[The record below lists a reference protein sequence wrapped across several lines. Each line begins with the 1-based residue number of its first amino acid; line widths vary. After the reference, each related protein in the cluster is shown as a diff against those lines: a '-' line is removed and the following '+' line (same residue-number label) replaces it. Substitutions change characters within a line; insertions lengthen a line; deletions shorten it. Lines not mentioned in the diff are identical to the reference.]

1 MSLQKNCFT
10 SFKESIDSYKLPKR
24 FTFPF
29 YYEPHP
35 LCLLASKELQSH
47 LENQKDWKHNFGLNK
62 EEESSSGKMFGV
74 LLVENREGEVGYLAA
89 FSGKLAGSNQHSKFV
104 PPIFDMLTEDGFFN
118 QGQIELSSIHE
129 QVRTLEKNPKLV
141 EAQQFLEAETEQS
154 FNDIEE
160 QRVLIRTNRKV
171 RKTQR
176 QEAEKELSP
185 EECHSLKDLLSIVSV
200 REKLQLEAL
209 KKQAKERINKAQ
221 EKLDVYTTEVDYL
234 KNKRKELSG
243 SLQQQLFDQYH
254 FLNNEGDKKSLCAIF
269 KETPQLTP
277 PAAAGECA
285 APKLLQY
292 AFENRLK
299 PLAMAEFWWGE
310 SPKSAIRKHGQYYPA
325 CQGKCQPILGHML
338 QGMAVDENPLLNNP
352 AEGKSIDIIYEDEE
366 LLVIN
371 KPAEFLSVPGKT
383 IQDSV
388 YQRMKM
394 QFPKAT
400 GPLIVHRL
408 DMSTSG
414 LMLIAKTKD
423 THKNLQRQ
431 FIKRTV
437 KKRYIALL
445 DGLVKE
451 NEGIIDLPLRLDID
465 DRPRQLV
472 CYEHGKSARTKWKV
486 IERKNNQTKI
496 HFYPITG
503 RTHQLRVHSA
513 HSTGLNIPIIG
524 DDLYGTKSNRLHLH
538 AESVEFEH
546 PISKDLMS
554 FQVKAEF

>member
-1 MSLQKNCFT
+1 MSLQKNCFS
-10 SFKESIDSYKLPKR
+10 SFKESIGSYELPKR

-35 LCLLASKELQSH
+35 LCLLASKELQCH
-47 LENQKDWKHNFGLNK
+47 LENQKDWKHNFGLDK
-62 EEESSSGKMFGV
+62 DEESSNGKMFGV
-74 LLVENREGEVGYLAA
+74 LLVQNRAGEIGYLAA
-89 FSGKLAGSNQHSKFV
+89 FSGKLAGANHHSKFV
-104 PPIFDMLTEDGFFN
+104 PPIFDMLTEEGFFN

-129 QVRTLEKNPKLV
+129 QVRALEQNPKLI
-141 EAQQFLEAETEQS
+141 EAQEFLKAENEQS
-154 FNDIEE
+154 SNNIEE
-160 QRVLIRTNRKV
+160 QRALIRANRKV
-171 RKTQR
+171 RKEQR
-176 QEAEKELSP
+176 QEAEKELSS
-185 EECHSLKDLLSIVSV
+185 EEHHSLKEQLSKISV

-209 KKQAKERINKAQ
+209 KKQAKEKINKAQ
-221 EKLDVYTTEVDYL
+221 EKLDIYTTEIDYL
-234 KNKRKELSG
+234 KNTRKELSG

-254 FLNNEGDKKSLCAIF
+254 FLDINGNKKSLCNIF
-269 KETPQLTP
+269 SETPQLTP

-292 AFENRLK
+292 AFENELK
-299 PLAMAEFWWGE
+299 PLAIAEFWWGE

-338 QGMAVDENPLLNNP
+338 QGLEVDENPLLNNP
-352 AEGKSIDIIYEDEE
+352 AEGKSIDIIYEDDE

-371 KPAEFLSVPGKT
+371 KPTEFLSVPGKT

-437 KKRYIALL
+437 KKRYVALL
-445 DGLVKE
+445 NGLVKE
-451 NEGIIDLPLRLDID
+451 DEGIIDLPLRLDID

-554 FQVKAEF
+554 FQTKAEF

>member
-1 MSLQKNCFT
+1 MLVQQDCFI
-10 SFKESIDSYKLPKR
+10 SFKESIDSYDLPKR

-35 LCLLASKELQSH
+35 LCLLASKELQNY
-47 LENQKDWKHNFGLNK
+47 LENQNEWEHNFGLNN
-62 EEESSSGKMFGV
+62 EVESSNGKMFGV
-74 LLVENREGEVGYLAA
+74 LLVQNKEGKIGYLAA
-89 FSGKLAGSNQHSKFV
+89 FSGKLAGTNHHSKFV
-104 PPIFDMLTEDGFFN
+104 PPIFDMLTEEGFFN
-118 QGQIELSSIHE
+118 QGQIELRNIHD
-129 QVRTLEKNPKLV
+129 QVRALEKKPKLI
-141 EAQQFLEAETEQS
+141 EAQKSVYYEKEQS
-154 FNDIEE
+154 LTSIEG
-160 QRVLIRTNRKV
+160 QRALIRANRKV
-171 RKTQR
+171 RKEQR
-176 QEAEKELSP
+176 QKAERELNS
-185 EECHSLKDLLSIVSV
+185 EEYHSLIQQLSKVSV
-200 REKLQLEAL
+200 REKLQLEAI
-209 KKQAKERINKAQ
+209 KKQAKERIKIAQ
-221 EKLDVYTTEVDYL
+221 EKLDVYTSEIDYL

-243 SLQQQLFDQYH
+243 ALQQKLFDQYN
-254 FLNNEGDKKSLCAIF
+254 FLNSKGDKKSLCAIF

-292 AFENRLK
+292 AFENELK
-299 PLAMAEFWWGE
+299 PLAMAEFWWGKT
-310 SPKSAIRKHGQYYPA
+310 PKSAIRKHRQFYPA

-338 QGMAVDENPLLNNP
+338 IGMKVDENPLLNNP
-352 AEGKSIDIIYEDEE
+352 AKGEKINIIYEDDE

-371 KPAEFLSVPGKT
+371 KPTEFLSVPGKT

-388 YQRMKM
+388 YERMKI

-414 LMLIAKTKD
+414 LMIIAKTKD

-431 FIKRTV
+431 FIKRSV
-437 KKRYIALL
+437 KKRYVALL
-445 DGLVKE
+445 DGLV
-451 NEGIIDLPLRLDID
+451 NEDYGFIDLPLRLDID

-472 CYEHGKSARTKWKV
+472 CYEHGKSAHTKWKV

-513 HSTGLNIPIIG
+513 HSKGLNMPIVG
-524 DDLYGTKSNRLHLH
+524 DDLYGKRSNRLYLH

-546 PISKDLMS
+546 PVSKKLMN
-554 FQVKAEF
+554 FQVEAEF